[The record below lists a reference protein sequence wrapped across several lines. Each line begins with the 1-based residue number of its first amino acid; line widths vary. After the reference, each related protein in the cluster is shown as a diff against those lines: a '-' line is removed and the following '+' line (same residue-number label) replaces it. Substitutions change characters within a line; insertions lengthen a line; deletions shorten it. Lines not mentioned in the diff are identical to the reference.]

1 MKKTKTLVAS
11 ISTLY
16 RRTYPSTSPCNPLA
30 TIASIRSQTQLPRE
44 SLQHYSS
51 AEALARRLRCSGR
64 VFSSDSGAGKRVSGC
79 WNCGEKAAFLF
90 CESCRSIQP
99 VDDSVDYFQI
109 FGLEKKYEIEPGS
122 LEGKYKDW
130 QKKLHPDLVH
140 NKSQKERD
148 YAAEQSAK
156 VTEACRTLTKRL
168 SRAMYIMK
176 LSGINVN
183 EEETITD
190 PTLLME
196 IMELREAISE
206 ADGSEAL
213 NQIQSQVQEK
223 LKQWSDSFVEAF
235 ESQRFDEAVKCIQRM
250 TYYERACEE
259 IVKKL

>member
-1 MKKTKTLVAS
+1 MNKTKKLVAS
-11 ISTLY
+11 ISTLLR
-16 RRTYPSTSPCNPLA
+16 RRTYYPSTFRCNPLA
-30 TIASIRSQTQLPRE
+30 TVAVSSQTYSSRE
-44 SLQHYSS
+44 SLQPSS
-51 AEALARRLRCSGR
+51 AKPLPIFQFSGR
-64 VFSSDSGAGKRVSGC
+64 DFFSESRDKRSSVC
-79 WNCGEKAAFLF
+79 WNCGSSSAFLF

-99 VDDSVDYFQI
+99 VDHSVDYFQI
-109 FGLEKKYEIEPGS
+109 FGLEKKYELDPGS

-156 VTEACRTLTKRL
+156 VTEAMRTLNKRL

-176 LSGINVN
+176 LSGIHVN

-196 IMELREAISE
+196 IMELREAIAE
-206 ADGSEAL
+206 ANETKEL
-213 NQIQSQVQEK
+213 HQIRSQVQEK
-223 LKQWSDSFVEAF
+223 LKQWSDSFDEAF
-235 ESQRFDEAVKCIQRM
+235 GSQRFDEAVKCIQRM